1 MHRRT
6 ALTVTGALALTLAAG
21 SAAMAA
27 NLGILDRGSG
37 VNVGDL
43 SPVDNTTQ
51 VSTPG
56 TTDDSIPGVTS
67 SVPGTTPTSI
77 DDQGAD
83 DHGGVAGH
91 DDGLPGD
98 ADDDDGV
105 VNTVPTTPGTGTT
118 PTTIDDHGG
127 DVDHSGPGR
136 DGDGSD
142 DHSGPGHGG
151 GGSDNRGPGGG
162 DDD

>member
-6 ALTVTGALALTLAAG
+6 ALTVTGAVALTLAAG

-27 NLGILDRGSG
+27 NLGILDGGNG

-51 VSTPG
+51 ISTPG
-56 TTDDSIPGVTS
+56 TTNDTVPGVTS
-67 SVPGTTPTSI
+67 AVPGTTPTSV
-77 DDQGAD
+77 D
-83 DHGGVAGH
+83 DHDVDSTGVAGH
-91 DDGLPGD
+91 DDGIPGD
-98 ADDDDGV
+98 AHGRRRRGEHGADGA
-105 VNTVPTTPGTGTT
+105 GTGTT

-127 DVDHSGPGR
+127 AEDHRGPGR
-136 DGDGSD
+136 GGDGTD
-142 DHSGPGHGG
+142 DHRGPGSGG
-151 GGSDNRGPGGG
+151 GGTDNSGPGGG

>member
-98 ADDDDGV
+98 ADDDGV
-105 VNTVPTTPGTGTT
+105 VNTVPTTPE
-118 PTTIDDHGG
+118 PAPPRRRSTITA
-127 DVDHSGPGR
+127 VTWIAAVPAGR
-136 DGDGSD
+136 RRERRSQR
-142 DHSGPGHGG
+142 SRP
-151 GGSDNRGPGGG
+151 RGRRQ
-162 DDD
+162 

>member
-6 ALTVTGALALTLAAG
+6 ALTVTGAVALTLAAG

-51 VSTPG
+51 ISTPG

-77 DDQGAD
+77 DDHGVD
-83 DHGGVAGH
+83 DLTRASRVM
-91 DDGLPGD
+91 
-98 ADDDDGV
+98 
-105 VNTVPTTPGTGTT
+105 TTGSRATRTT
-118 PTTIDDHGG
+118 TTA
-127 DVDHSGPGR
+127 S
-136 DGDGSD
+136 
-142 DHSGPGHGG
+142 
-151 GGSDNRGPGGG
+151 
-162 DDD
+162 

>member
-1 MHRRT
+1 M
-6 ALTVTGALALTLAAG
+6 
-21 SAAMAA
+21 
-27 NLGILDRGSG
+27 
-37 VNVGDL
+37 
-43 SPVDNTTQ
+43 
-51 VSTPG
+51 
-56 TTDDSIPGVTS
+56 TS

-98 ADDDDGV
+98 ADDDDV
-105 VNTVPTTPGTGTT
+105 VNTVPTTPGTGTS
-118 PTTIDDHGG
+118 PTTIDDQGG

-142 DHSGPGHGG
+142 EHSGPGHGG
-151 GGSDNRGPGGG
+151 GSDNSGPGGG

>member
-51 VSTPG
+51 ISTPG

-77 DDQGAD
+77 DDHGAD

-91 DDGLPGD
+91 DDGIPGD
-98 ADDDDGV
+98 AQRRRRRREHRADDARNRHHPDDDRR
-105 VNTVPTTPGTGTT
+105 
-118 PTTIDDHGG
+118 
-127 DVDHSGPGR
+127 SR
-136 DGDGSD
+136 
-142 DHSGPGHGG
+142 
-151 GGSDNRGPGGG
+151 R
-162 DDD
+162 

>member
-56 TTDDSIPGVTS
+56 TTDDSIPGATS

-98 ADDDDGV
+98 DNNDDG

-136 DGDGSD
+136 DG
-142 DHSGPGHGG
+142 GPGHGG